1 MIIASV
7 ETFAS
12 EFVALVRVRTDD
24 GDEGWG
30 QVSPYNADL
39 TAEIVHRQVAPHVL
53 GMDAGDIEAVTQRVL
68 DREHK
73 FQGTYL
79 YRALCGVDTA
89 LWDIRGKR
97 AGRSV
102 SALLGGERAEFPVY
116 ASSMKRDITPQQEA
130 ERMLA
135 LREQFGYHSFKFRI
149 GAECGHDVDQWPG
162 RTEDIVKTMRE
173 RLGDD
178 VTLMVDANS
187 GYTPAKAI
195 EVGHM
200 LADYGVSHFEEPCPY
215 WQLDWTRQVREAL
228 EPLAL
233 DVTGGEQDNNMI
245 VWKQMIDSRAVD
257 VVQPDICYMGGITR
271 TLEIAGLA
279 REAGL
284 PCTLHSA
291 NLSLVTLFSIHFM
304 AAIENA
310 GKYVEFSIEGDDY
323 YPWARHLFRPEFEI
337 RGGNVVLSDQPG
349 WGIEVNPEWIALSD
363 YRISYNPASS

>member
-1 MIIASV
+1 MLISSI
-7 ETFAS
+7 ETFAT
-12 EFVALVRVRTDD
+12 EYVALVRVRTDE

-39 TAEIVHRQVAPHVL
+39 TAEILHRQVARHVL
-53 GMDAGDIEAVTQRVL
+53 GMDADDIDAVTQTVL

-97 AGRSV
+97 AGLSV
-102 SALLGGERAEFPVY
+102 HRLLGGSRSEFPVY

-162 RTEDIVKTMRE
+162 RTEAIVKTMRE
-173 RLGDD
+173 TLGDD

-187 GYTPAKAI
+187 GYTPARAI

-215 WQLDWTRQVREAL
+215 WELGWTRQVTEAL
-228 EPLAL
+228 DI
-233 DVTGGEQDNNMI
+233 DVTGGEQDNNLI
-245 VWKQMIDSRAVD
+245 VWKQMIDTRAVD
-257 VVQPDICYMGGITR
+257 IVQPDICYMGGITR
-271 TLEIAGLA
+271 TRQVADYA
-279 REAGL
+279 RQADI

-291 NLSLVTLFSIHFM
+291 NLSLVTLFSLHFM
-304 AAIENA
+304 AAIGNA
-310 GKYVEFSIEGDDY
+310 GKYVEFSIEGLDY
-323 YPWARHLFRPEFEI
+323 YPWQKNLFSPGFE
-337 RGGNVVLSDQPG
+337 VVSGSLQLSDQPG
-349 WGIEVNPEWIALSD
+349 WGVEIDPEWIALSD
-363 YRISYNPASS
+363 YRVSYNEASS

>member
-1 MIIASV
+1 MLISSI
-7 ETFAS
+7 ETFATPYVS
-12 EFVALVRVRTDD
+12 LVRVRTDE

-30 QVSPYNADL
+30 QVSPYHADL
-39 TAEIVHRQVAPHVL
+39 TAEVVHRQVACHVL
-53 GMDAGDIEAVTQRVL
+53 GMDAGDTDAVTQQVL

-97 AGRSV
+97 AGQSV
-102 SALLGGERAEFPVY
+102 HQLLGGNASEFPVY

-149 GAECGHDVDQWPG
+149 AAECGHDIDQWPG
-162 RTEDIVKTMRE
+162 RTEEIVRTMRAT
-173 RLGDD
+173 LGDE

-187 GYTPAKAI
+187 GYTPKKAI

-200 LADYGVSHFEEPCPY
+200 LQDYGVSHYEEPCPY
-215 WQLDWTRQVREAL
+215 WELDWTREVTAAL
-228 EPLAL
+228 DI

-271 TLEIAGLA
+271 TLKVADYA
-279 REAGL
+279 RQAGL

-310 GKYVEFSIEGDDY
+310 GKYVEFSIEGGDY
-323 YPWARHLFRPEFEI
+323 YPWARNIFSPGFEI
-337 RGGNVVLSDQPG
+337 D
-349 WGIEVNPEWIALSD
+349 PEWIALAD
-363 YRISYNPASS
+363 YRVSYNPASS